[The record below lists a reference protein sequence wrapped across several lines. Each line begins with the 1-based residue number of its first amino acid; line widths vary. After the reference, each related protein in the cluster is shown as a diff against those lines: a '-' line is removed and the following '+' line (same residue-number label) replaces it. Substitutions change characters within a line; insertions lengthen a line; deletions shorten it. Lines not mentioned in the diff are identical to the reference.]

1 VRCHDDNSKVREIL
15 ETPGNGRVLFVNGGG
30 STQCAL
36 LGDMLGE
43 LAVKNGW
50 AGIIVHG
57 CVRDSAA
64 LLKLPLGVKARG
76 THPQKSVKGGQG
88 DTEVTIACCGAV
100 VAPGDMIYA
109 DEDGILVVR
118 Q

>member
-1 VRCHDDNSKVREIL
+1 
-15 ETPGNGRVLFVNGGG
+15 
-30 STQCAL
+30 
-36 LGDMLGE
+36 
-43 LAVKNGW
+43 
-50 AGIIVHG
+50 
-57 CVRDSAA
+57 

>member
-1 VRCHDDNSKVREIL
+1 M
-15 ETPGNGRVLFVNGGG
+15 
-30 STQCAL
+30 QCAL

-50 AGIIVHG
+50 AGIVVHG

-64 LLKLPLGVKARG
+64 LLKLPLGVKARS

-100 VAPGDMIYA
+100 IAPGDMIYA
-109 DEDGILVVR
+109 DEDGVLVVR